1 MKRYLCKILGMVRS
15 NECYTCN
22 RWRDTEIAS
31 RVLCKR
37 INLVRSPNFG
47 EISLNYLSGDCEMKH
62 ARLLAEIEHI
72 KVSHPRADD
81 FKAKF
86 AREDDCLGMC
96 FDATSDDCARC
107 MLEATYKGSKY
118 LMRDLCKLL
127 MHVPLREEDVE
138 IQLPQSSITE
148 DKDAGA
154 VREDIE
160 LNEKPA
166 SGGKRGDIIL
176 DLLAQAELSQSE
188 LATRMGIR
196 GSTTNIA
203 LKKLMTAGKIGR
215 KKKDSTGFTYFIVGS
230 IADNM

>member
-1 MKRYLCKILGMVRS
+1 MKRYLCKVLGMVRS
-15 NECYTCN
+15 NECYTCDQ
-22 RWRDTEIAS
+22 WRTTEIAS

-37 INLVRSPNFG
+37 INLVRSHNFG

-62 ARLLAEIEHI
+62 AKLLAEIEHI

-96 FDATSDDCARC
+96 FDAKSDDCARC
-107 MLEATYKGSKY
+107 MLEATYKGNKY

-127 MHVPLREEDVE
+127 MNVPLREEDVE
-138 IQLPQSSITE
+138 IQSATN
-148 DKDAGA
+148 KDAGAGA
-154 VREDIE
+154 VREDIA
-160 LNEKPA
+160 LNKPA

-176 DLLAQAELSQSE
+176 GMLAEAELSQSE
-188 LATRMGIR
+188 LAARMGIR

-203 LKKLMTAGKIGR
+203 LKKLIASGKISR
-215 KKKDSTGFTYFIVGS
+215 KKVGAGFVYYRK
-230 IADNM
+230 